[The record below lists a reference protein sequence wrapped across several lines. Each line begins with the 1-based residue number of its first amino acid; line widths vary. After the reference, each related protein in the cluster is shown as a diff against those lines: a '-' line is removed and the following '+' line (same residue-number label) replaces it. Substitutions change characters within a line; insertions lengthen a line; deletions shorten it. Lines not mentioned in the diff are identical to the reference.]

1 MRYSG
6 IDGTVAVV
14 TGAAG
19 GIGRAVVTALE
30 ANGATVV
37 GWDTDCAAPAGI
49 EPIDVTDAT
58 AVAGA
63 VERVETQVGPVAIL
77 VNAAGIL
84 RDGPV
89 LDLPAVDWAAVLAV
103 NATGVFEVSR
113 QVARR
118 MVQRRAG
125 RIVTVASNAAAVPRV
140 GMAAYCAAKAA
151 SAMLTRCL
159 GLELAGHG
167 IRCNVV
173 SPGSTDTPMLRALW
187 TDGGNLASTLDGTPS
202 QYRLGIPLR
211 RIADPADIA
220 DAVVFLA
227 ADESRHITM
236 HDLCVDGGATL
247 GC

>member
-1 MRYSG
+1 VPYSG
-6 IDGTVAVV
+6 IAGTVALV
-14 TGAAG
+14 TGSAG
-19 GIGRAVVTALE
+19 GIGRAIVAALSG
-30 ANGATVV
+30 NGATVV
-37 GWDTDCAAPAGI
+37 GWDVGGEAPPGT
-49 EPIDVTDAT
+49 ERVDVTDPT
-58 AVAGA
+58 AVAAA
-63 VERVETQVGPVAIL
+63 VERAETHVGPVSIL
-77 VNAAGIL
+77 VNAAGVMCG
-84 RDGPV
+84 GPV
-89 LDLPAVDWAAVLAV
+89 LDLPSAAWASVLAV

-118 MVQRRAG
+118 MVERRAG
-125 RIVTVASNAAAVPRV
+125 RIVTVASNAATVPRV
-140 GMAAYCAAKAA
+140 GMAAYCASKAA

-159 GLELAGHG
+159 GLELADYG

-187 TDGGNLASTLDGTPS
+187 ANGGSRDSTLDGAPD

-211 RIADPADIA
+211 RIAEPADIA

-236 HDLCVDGGATL
+236 HELCVDGGATL